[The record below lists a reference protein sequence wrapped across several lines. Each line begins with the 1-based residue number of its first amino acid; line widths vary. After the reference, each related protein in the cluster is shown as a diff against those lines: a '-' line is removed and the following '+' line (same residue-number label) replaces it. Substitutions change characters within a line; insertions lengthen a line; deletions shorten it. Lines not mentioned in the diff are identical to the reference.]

1 MLQYLLMPLRL
12 LWRLLTI
19 SQTLVFG
26 LLGLMIL
33 GGLLMA
39 PFSDDAPGIPDRG
52 ALVLDLQGVLV
63 EEKTAVEP
71 LELLQSGERPVE
83 THLRSVIKALNLAAD
98 DDRIGWLVLDL
109 DEFGGGLMP
118 HLERVADAIREFK
131 TSGKPVIAASR
142 AYSQSSLLLAAE
154 ADEILMN
161 AEYSALPEGFA
172 AYRMYFKRLFN
183 DFDVNV
189 NLFKVGKYKSAA
201 EPYFREDMSLEDK
214 EARLEYLSAWWSA
227 YTSRIEAARALE
239 RGSIDQDLTNMKAI
253 LEESKGNLGQ
263 AALNMGLVDRLVT
276 EEEMRD
282 HLIDLIGSEEDET
295 SYTGV
300 GYGAYLAEQ
309 MTFKESDADAK
320 VAIITATGGIVDGY
334 AGPGQIGSLSLVER
348 IHQAVDDDAVKAI
361 VLRVNSGGG
370 SKTASEIIRQS
381 LLAVQADDIPVVASF
396 GGVAASGGYWI
407 SASADKIFAANTTI
421 TGSIGIFGVIPTFEK
436 TLDRY
441 GITTDGVSTTPLAG
455 AASIERGIS
464 PAFAELIQAN
474 VEAGYTQFIEMVAES
489 RGMTVEAVDNIAQGR
504 VWTGAAAKEI
514 GLVDEI
520 GELQAAIDAAAEL
533 AELTDFE
540 VWHVEPERSTQEQ
553 IIDALTASVNDYLP
567 SRPATLIRRIESA
580 MQAELEWIDNLND
593 PMHAYAICTDCP
605 EVR

>member
-1 MLQYLLMPLRL
+1 MLQYLLMPLRW

-26 LLGLMIL
+26 LLGLVIL
-33 GGLLMA
+33 GGLLTA
-39 PFSDDAPGIPDRG
+39 LFSDDTPGIPDRG
-52 ALVLDLQGVLV
+52 ALVLDLRGVLV

-71 LELLQSGERPVE
+71 LELLQSGERPME
-83 THLRSVIKALNLAAD
+83 THLRSVIRALDLAAD

-109 DEFGGGLMP
+109 DEFAGGLMP

-131 TSGKPVIAASR
+131 ASGKPVIAASR

-172 AYRMYFKRLFN
+172 AYRMYFKRLFD

-214 EARLEYLSAWWSA
+214 EARLEYLAAWWGA
-227 YTSRIEAARALE
+227 YTSRIEAARSLE
-239 RGSIDQDLTNMKAI
+239 PGSLDQDLTNMKAV

-263 AALNMGLVDRLVT
+263 VALNMGLVDQLVT

-300 GYGAYLAEQ
+300 GYRAYLAEQ
-309 MTFKESDADAK
+309 MTFEESDADAK

-474 VEAGYTQFIEMVAES
+474 IEAGYAQFIEMVAES
-489 RGMTVEAVDNIAQGR
+489 RGMSLEAVDNIAQGR

-533 AELTDFE
+533 AELTDFD
-540 VWHVEPERSTQEQ
+540 VWHVEPERSKHEQ
-553 IIDALTASVNDYLP
+553 IIEALTASVSDYLP
-567 SRPATLIRRIESA
+567 SRPATLLGRIESA
-580 MQAELEWIDNLND
+580 MQAELEWIDSLND
-593 PMHAYAICTDCP
+593 PMHAYVICTDCP
-605 EVR
+605 ELR

>member
-1 MLQYLLMPLRL
+1 MLQYLLMPLRWI
-12 LWRLLTI
+12 WRLLTI

-26 LLGLMIL
+26 LLGLVIL
-33 GGLLMA
+33 GGLIMA

-52 ALVLDLQGVLV
+52 ALVLNLQGVLV

-71 LELLQSGERPVE
+71 LELLQSGERPME
-83 THLRSVIKALNLAAD
+83 THLRSVIKALDLAAD

-131 TSGKPVIAASR
+131 ASGKPVIAASR

-172 AYRMYFKRLFN
+172 AYRMYFKRLLN
-183 DFDVNV
+183 DFDVNI

-214 EARLEYLSAWWSA
+214 EARLEYLSAWWGA
-227 YTSRIEAARALE
+227 YTARIEAARELE
-239 RGSIDQDLTNMKAI
+239 PGSIDRDLTNMKAV

-263 AALNMGLVDRLVT
+263 VALNMGLVDQLVT

-300 GYGAYLAEQ
+300 SYQAYLAEQ
-309 MTFKESDADAK
+309 MTFEESDAEAK
-320 VAIITATGGIVDGY
+320 VAVITATGGIIDGY

-381 LLAVQADDIPVVASF
+381 LLAVQADEIPVVASF

-407 SASADKIFAANTTI
+407 SASADKIFATNTTI

-474 VEAGYTQFIEMVAES
+474 IEAGYSQFIEMVADS
-489 RGMTVEAVDNIAQGR
+489 RGMSVEAVDNIAQGR

-533 AELTDFE
+533 AELTDFD
-540 VWHVEPERSTQEQ
+540 VWHVEPERSTREQ
-553 IIDALTASVNDYLP
+553 IIEALTATVNEYLP
-567 SRPATLIRRIESA
+567 SRPATLLGRIESA
-580 MQAELEWIDNLND
+580 MHAELEWIDTLND

-605 EVR
+605 ELR

>member
-214 EARLEYLSAWWSA
+214 EARLEYLSAWWGA
-227 YTSRIEAARALE
+227 YTSRIEEARALE
-239 RGSIDQDLTNMKAI
+239 PGSIDQDLTNMKAI

-263 AALNMGLVDRLVT
+263 VALNMGLVDQLVT

-300 GYGAYLAEQ
+300 GYGTYIAEQ
-309 MTFKESDADAK
+309 MTFEENDADAK
-320 VAIITATGGIVDGY
+320 VAVITATGGIVDGY
-334 AGPGQIGSLSLVER
+334 AGPGRIGSLSLVER

-407 SASADKIFAANTTI
+407 SASADKIFAANSTI

-474 VEAGYTQFIEMVAES
+474 IEAGYTQFIEVVAES

-533 AELTDFE
+533 AELTDFD
-540 VWHVEPERSTQEQ
+540 VWHVEPERSAQEQ
-553 IIDALTASVNDYLP
+553 IIDALTASVNNYLP

>member
-1 MLQYLLMPLRL
+1 
-12 LWRLLTI
+12 
-19 SQTLVFG
+19 
-26 LLGLMIL
+26 
-33 GGLLMA
+33 
-39 PFSDDAPGIPDRG
+39 
-52 ALVLDLQGVLV
+52 
-63 EEKTAVEP
+63 
-71 LELLQSGERPVE
+71 
-83 THLRSVIKALNLAAD
+83 
-98 DDRIGWLVLDL
+98 
-109 DEFGGGLMP
+109 
-118 HLERVADAIREFK
+118 
-131 TSGKPVIAASR
+131 
-142 AYSQSSLLLAAE
+142 
-154 ADEILMN
+154 
-161 AEYSALPEGFA
+161 
-172 AYRMYFKRLFN
+172 
-183 DFDVNV
+183 
-189 NLFKVGKYKSAA
+189 
-201 EPYFREDMSLEDK
+201 
-214 EARLEYLSAWWSA
+214 
-227 YTSRIEAARALE
+227 
-239 RGSIDQDLTNMKAI
+239 MKAV

-263 AALNMGLVDRLVT
+263 VALNMGLVDQLVT

-282 HLIDLIGSEEDET
+282 HLIELIGSEEDET

-300 GYGAYLAEQ
+300 GYEAYLAEQ
-309 MTFKESDADAK
+309 MTFEESDADAK
-320 VAIITATGGIVDGY
+320 VAVITATGGIVDGY

-455 AASIERGIS
+455 AASIDRGIS

-474 VEAGYTQFIEMVAES
+474 IEAGYAQFIEMVAES
-489 RGMTVEAVDNIAQGR
+489 RGMSVEAVDNIAQGR

-533 AELTDFE
+533 AELTDFD

-553 IIDALTASVNDYLP
+553 IIEALTASVSDYLP
-567 SRPATLIRRIESA
+567 SRPTTLLGRIESA

-605 EVR
+605 ELR

>member
-1 MLQYLLMPLRL
+1 MLQYLLMPLRW

-26 LLGLMIL
+26 LLGLVIL

-83 THLRSVIKALNLAAD
+83 THLRSVIKALDLATD

-131 TSGKPVIAASR
+131 ASGKPVIAASR

-172 AYRMYFKRLFN
+172 AYRMYFKRLFD

-214 EARLEYLSAWWSA
+214 EARLEYLSAWWGA

-239 RGSIDQDLTNMKAI
+239 PGSIDQDLANMKAV
-253 LEESKGNLGQ
+253 LEESNGNLGQ
-263 AALNMGLVDRLVT
+263 VALKMGLVDQLVT
-276 EEEMRD
+276 EEQMRD

-295 SYTGV
+295 RYTGV
-300 GYGAYLAEQ
+300 GYEAYLAEQ
-309 MTFKESDADAK
+309 MSFAETDADAK
-320 VAIITATGGIVDGY
+320 VAVITATGGIVDGY

-348 IHQAVDDDAVKAI
+348 IHQAVDDDAVKAV

-474 VEAGYTQFIEMVAES
+474 IEAGYAQFIEMVAES

-533 AELTDFE
+533 AELTDFD

-553 IIDALTASVNDYLP
+553 IIEALTASVSDYLP
-567 SRPATLIRRIESA
+567 SRSASLLGRIQSA
-580 MQAELEWIDNLND
+580 MQSELEWIDNLND

-605 EVR
+605 ALR

>member
-1 MLQYLLMPLRL
+1 MLQYFLMPLRW

-26 LLGLMIL
+26 LLGLVIL
-33 GGLLMA
+33 SGLLLA
-39 PFSDDAPGIPDRG
+39 PFSDDTPEIPDRG

-63 EEKTAVEP
+63 EEKTAVDP
-71 LELLQSGERPVE
+71 LELLQSGERPME
-83 THLRSVIKALNLAAD
+83 THLRSVIKALELGAE

-118 HLERVADAIREFK
+118 HLERVADAIRGFK
-131 TSGKPVIAASR
+131 DSGKPVIAASS

-172 AYRMYFKRLFN
+172 AYRTYFKRLLN

-201 EPYFREDMSLEDK
+201 EPYFREDMSPEDK
-214 EARLEYLSAWWSA
+214 EARLGYLSAWWSA
-227 YTSRIEAARALE
+227 YTSRIEEARELEPGSLDQALA
-239 RGSIDQDLTNMKAI
+239 NMKAV
-253 LEESKGNLGQ
+253 LEESEGNLGQ
-263 AALNMGLVDRLVT
+263 VALNMGLVDQLVT

-282 HLIDLIGSEEDET
+282 HLINLIGSEEDET
-295 SYTGV
+295 TYTGV
-300 GYGAYLAEQ
+300 SYQPYLAQQ
-309 MTFKESDADAK
+309 MNFEESDADAK
-320 VAIITATGGIVDGY
+320 VAVITATGGIVDGF

-348 IHQAVDDDAVKAI
+348 IHQAVDDDSVKAI

-474 VEAGYTQFIEMVAES
+474 IEAGYTQFIEMVAES
-489 RGMTVEAVDNIAQGR
+489 RSMSVEAVDNIAQGR

-520 GELQAAIDAAAEL
+520 GELQAAIEAAAEL
-533 AELTDFE
+533 ADLADFD
-540 VWHVEPERSTQEQ
+540 VWHVEPERTTQEQ
-553 IIDALTASVNDYLP
+553 IIEALTASFSAHLP
-567 SRPATLIRRIESA
+567 PRPATLLGRIESA

-593 PMHAYAICTDCP
+593 PLHAYAICTDCP
-605 EVR
+605 ELR